1 MELIG
6 LTLIFIIA
14 GCIAIATALSAV
26 FIWIGSK
33 FTSVPNTTFGK
44 AFYAALL
51 SSVAVWALTG
61 MGTALFGIG
70 SVAGWLLGIII
81 TLWILKYVYATDWG
95 KALLIW
101 LFTGVAHVIVAVIMI
116 ILLVTGS
123 IALAL

>member
-14 GCIAIATALSAV
+14 GCIAIATALSAL

-33 FTSVPNTTFGK
+33 FTSVPDTTFGK

-51 SSVAVWALTG
+51 SSIAVWALAG
-61 MGTALFGIG
+61 IGTAFFGIG
-70 SVAGWLLGIII
+70 SLAGWILGIVI
-81 TLWILKYVYATDWG
+81 TLWILKNVYATNWS
-95 KALLIW
+95 AAFLIW
-101 LFTGVAHVIVAVIMI
+101 LFTGVAHVLVGI
-116 ILLVTGS
+116 ILIILFFTGA